1 MSLWESR
8 RTISAAVLRKLV
20 SQRESTLKRFLRDE
34 SGTYVII
41 MALAM
46 PVLVGTAGLGTEV
59 AWWYYKHKNM
69 QSAADS
75 GAVSA
80 ATSGTNVLA
89 QLTAQADSVTAS
101 YGYADGVSNV
111 SVQVNQPPTLGNFQK
126 NSQAVEV
133 IVKQPQPRL
142 LSALFGTGNVP
153 ISARAVALITT
164 PGTDCVLGLN
174 RTAPSTVNVSGS
186 NTLNLAGCN
195 VVSDSNASPSL
206 NVNGSASV
214 TVNQALAVGAI
225 SGTIT
230 ATYPNR
236 TGIQPVNDPYGP
248 PPATPSPCDNKKY
261 NFNSNGKNSTLSPG
275 NCYSGGIT
283 VNAGATLDLTP
294 GIYYLYGNGGGLSV
308 SGGATLT
315 CSTCTGGQGVTLVF
329 TGSSIDGWAGATI
342 NGGATV
348 NLTAPNSGPTQGIVF
363 YGDRNMP
370 ITTVFS
376 LAGGSTQVITGA
388 IDLPKATLKFAGSS
402 GTSTPCTQI
411 IADTI
416 QFTGGSSIQVNCTGV
431 GTKSIGALTAQLVE

>member
-8 RTISAAVLRKLV
+8 RTISRVVLRKLI
-20 SQRESTLKRFLRDE
+20 SQGESSLKRFQRDE

-59 AWWYYKHKNM
+59 TWWYYKHKNM

-80 ATSGTNVLA
+80 ATAGTN
-89 QLTAQADSVTAS
+89 LTAQANSVTAS
-101 YGYADGVSNV
+101 YGYANGVNNV
-111 SVQVNQPPTLGNFQK
+111 TVTVNQPPTLGNFTK
-126 NSQAVEV
+126 NASAVEV
-133 IVKQPQPRL
+133 IVSQPQPRL
-142 LSALFGTGNVP
+142 LSSLFGTGNVP

-174 RTAPSTVNVSGS
+174 PTAPYTVNVSGS

-294 GIYYLYGNGGGLSV
+294 GIYYLYGSGGGLSV
-308 SGGATLT
+308 AGGASLT
-315 CSTCTGGQGVTLVF
+315 CSACTGGQGVTLVF
-329 TGSSIDGWAGATI
+329 TGSSIDGWASATI

-348 NLTAPNSGPTQGIVF
+348 NLTAPNSGPTAGIVF

-370 ITTVFS
+370 VGTAFS
-376 LAGGSTQVITGA
+376 LEGGSSQQISGA
-388 IDLPKATLKFAGSS
+388 IDLPKAALKFAGSS
-402 GTSTPCTQI
+402 NTSTPCTQI
-411 IADTI
+411 IGDTI
-416 QFTGGSSIQVNCTGV
+416 QFTGTSSIQVNCKGV
-431 GTKSIGALTAQLVE
+431 GTKQIGVQTAQLVE